1 MSTVILDLQIATE
14 QQDNLPSEQ
23 QIMQWLEVILPQFV
37 DNAEITIR
45 IVDKEESQHLNHT
58 YRNKDI
64 LDEEAEEMENIE
76 IDIMA
81 QLGFDNP
88 YLLID

>member
-1 MSTVILDLQIATE
+1 MGTYDCPWMF
-14 QQDNLPSEQ
+14 NL
-23 QIMQWLEVILPQFV
+23 LGY
-37 DNAEITIR
+37 D
-45 IVDKEESQHLNHT
+45 HL
-58 YRNKDI
+58 

-88 YLLID
+88 YQLID